1 MLLIFEIGPFTITE
15 SDMNSYRNTIFP
27 ALSLLSVI
35 HAQQVF
41 AQDSKTPAPFE
52 FHAYGRLG
60 ISTNEK
66 LLDAGQDQGD
76 GAFGLPSS
84 RHVRDLNYLRI
95 QLQGR
100 AAKDSLF
107 NIEGQF
113 DNLAHQSGKW
123 DGAGLNLRNAYF
135 QMPVSEDSS
144 AWAGARRLEFEDVR
158 LFDKFPL
165 SDTTFYGAGA
175 TLPVAGSPATIAL
188 GFKNLDNDNLPV
200 ANDSGNPA
208 AGNTNIAS
216 KRRDTSLFLR
226 YEISL
231 GTNLALRPTLILNR
245 SGQYIRDGVPLKN
258 YDTAVPQTNT
268 VTANETPKP
277 VVTGKA
283 GAVLSHWGDS
293 GWGNHFAWVEQRV
306 AAGQTSVSNKDTV
319 FGLATSGDYEGWTSD
334 DFGLMY
340 SAFYE
345 QTFFKTAQPKFVLKG
360 TEYEAHPTT
369 KSKNGTVLAVGV
381 QPVYYVTDKLHAAL
395 DLSHTYTN
403 KISSSSKKPNMTFV
417 TPIVR
422 YAANKNALATPQLFT
437 SVTFGI
443 YESKSRRTAAG
454 TASGT
459 SLTTQTGC
467 EFWF

>member
-1 MLLIFEIGPFTITE
+1 ML
-15 SDMNSYRNTIFP
+15 NRNHTP
-27 ALSLLSVI
+27 LSALSLLAVVY
-35 HAQQVF
+35 APQGF
-41 AQDSKTPAPFE
+41 AQDSKTLPPFE

-66 LLDAGQDQGD
+66 LLDAAQDQGD
-76 GAFGLPSS
+76 GSFGLPTS

-100 AAKDSLF
+100 AAQNSLF

-113 DNLAHQSGKW
+113 DNLAHQTNKW

-135 QMPVSEDSS
+135 QMPLSEDAS

-175 TLPVAGSPATIAL
+175 TLPLAGSSATVAV
-188 GFKNLDNDNLPV
+188 GFKNLDNDKLEI
-200 ANDSGNPA
+200 ANDSNNPA
-208 AGNTNIAS
+208 AGNTSIATS
-216 KRRDTSLFLR
+216 RRDTSLFLR
-226 YEISL
+226 HDISL

-245 SGQYIRDGVPLKN
+245 SGQYVRNGVPLKK
-258 YDTAVPQTNT
+258 YDTAVTQTDSITN
-268 VTANETPKP
+268 NETPKP
-277 VVTGKA
+277 IVTGKV

-306 AAGQTSVSNKDTV
+306 AQGQTSGSDKDTIV
-319 FGLATSGDYEGWTSD
+319 GLATSGDYEGWASEN
-334 DFGLMY
+334 FGLMY
-340 SAFYE
+340 SAIYE
-345 QTFFKTAQPKFVLKG
+345 QTFFKVAQPKYFLKG
-360 TEYEAHPTT
+360 NNYEAHATT
-369 KSKNGTVLAVGV
+369 KSKNSTVLAVGL
-381 QPVYYVTDKLHAAL
+381 QPVYYATDKLHLAL
-395 DLSHTYTN
+395 DLSHTATN
-403 KISSSSKKPNMTFV
+403 KIGIANQKPNMTFI

-437 SVTFGI
+437 SVTYGY
-443 YESKSRRTAAG
+443 YESKARRTAEG
-454 TASGT
+454 TPTHS
-459 SLTTQTGC
+459 SVTTQTGC